1 METKLKVKEYK
12 YLTIFLESNGN
23 KTDKYG
29 EITNIHFTDENLK
42 KILKNKT
49 ANKIHDLDLFLK
61 ALSLCHS
68 VIVEKNEKVNLEYH
82 ASSID
87 EKALVNGAR
96 YLDYIFKGK
105 DNKGN
110 LLLEI
115 NKNINKFATLNIIE
129 FDSKRKR
136 MSVIVKDLQNDKIIL
151 FCKGADSVLRNLT
164 SQNKEYL
171 PINEQHLI
179 DFSTLGLRNFNVAY
193 RYLEEKE
200 YEEWSNLYSVK
211 YSLILG
217 SN

>member
-1 METKLKVKEYK
+1 MLIKNGLVDFADMETKFLKVKDYK
-12 YLTIFLESNGN
+12 YLTTLESNVN

-49 ANKIHDLDLFLK
+49 ANNIHDLDMFLK

-105 DNKGN
+105 DKKGN

-115 NKNINKFATLNIIE
+115 NKNVNKFATLNIIE

-136 MSVIVKDLQNDKIIL
+136 MSIIVKDLQNNRIIL
-151 FCKGADSVLRNLT
+151 TRCVTTFAQGEC
-164 SQNKEYL
+164 
-171 PINEQHLI
+171 
-179 DFSTLGLRNFNVAY
+179 FFF
-193 RYLEEKE
+193 
-200 YEEWSNLYSVK
+200 
-211 YSLILG
+211 
-217 SN
+217 